1 MISFRFGP
9 EDVANVRFAISPL
22 MELHNSV
29 RALDH
34 PEAKALHLPWVVA
47 TRERVA
53 DLDIGV
59 LCALQRSRAYTPDFL
74 NPPPSS
80 PLGDLEAELA
90 EMLATPADQV
100 RAELGRVY
108 AGLVNAHRVGRAV
121 LYVRSPTGDAVIVQE
136 S

>member
-1 MISFRFGP
+1 MVTLRFGP

-34 PEAKALHLPWVVA
+34 PEAKTLHLPWVAA

-53 DLDIGV
+53 DLDIGM
-59 LCALQRSRAYTPDFL
+59 LRALQRSRAYTPDFIH
-74 NPPPSS
+74 PPPST

-90 EMLATPADQV
+90 EMLETADEQVVAEVRRVFAPAPPPDVV
-100 RAELGRVY
+100 RPLVEDPR
-108 AGLVNAHRVGRAV
+108 AGLAA
-121 LYVRSPTGDAVIVQE
+121 LAE
-136 S
+136 